1 MLLQESFYELKSK
14 GIAQPS
20 REVGCTKEP
29 RVVAIILATPVARR
43 HSDITSNVRY
53 IKALSWFR

>member
-1 MLLQESFYELKSK
+1 MLQQESFYELKSK

-43 HSDITSNVRY
+43 HSDMASNGY
-53 IKALSWFR
+53 GGHYGLEN